1 MADGSITIDARLNKK
16 GAESDLKAL
25 QAKVKSTSKQIGD
38 LDKQLNSAQTK
49 RSALGDSLNQAR
61 QNADDTAVALEKVN
75 AQLENV
81 KKSHLADIK
90 SEYPGLS
97 DSKVQDVLKS
107 RMEGETSLLNQNQ
120 KLLDD
125 LEKQDAKVAEI
136 ESDYNA
142 QGDAISGLQKRHAA
156 LTAQLNQENDA
167 VNQQK
172 SLIQHLSG
180 EDDMQAYFN
189 KQADAIESSFA
200 KIENRQNKAYG
211 TVDES
216 ATQHAERI
224 VADTKK
230 AVNAQDKAA
239 QAAENRAARERAAA
253 KSPKGSSVPA
263 SSSSAGLLSGRIT
276 GLNKALSGT
285 LNNALRTVGGLGA
298 RVFDTLQRAVDGLR
312 AKLTQS
318 SKNLAKFRNRLMSIV
333 SGALVFNLI
342 SAGLRKT
349 TEWMGSAALSSATL
363 RAALGNLQGAASTAA
378 APLLQAILPALTAIA
393 NAAATAFY
401 YIAQLVSFLTGKSI
415 GASKSAA
422 KAMGKYAKAAKSA
435 GSAADGAL
443 AKFDE
448 LDVLDK
454 NSGGG
459 AGAITPNYD
468 FNTDNPFLDEI
479 LQAIKD
485 GDWYGVGQLIGEK
498 LRDSLNT
505 IPWPDI
511 QDKARA
517 WATNIANCINGFIE
531 VPGLWEA
538 IGHTVAQGLNTALI
552 FADTLMQ
559 GIHWDSLGAGIARGL
574 TTAVAELDWP
584 LLGRV
589 LTDGMRAAILT
600 LYGFVQTYTGWADL
614 GNSIAACI
622 NSAIAN
628 IPWMEAGL
636 GLSGFVIGL
645 LNTLIAAVQGT
656 DWTTLGQN
664 IVSMIGAIDW
674 VGLFSA
680 MGTLAIDVLQAIN
693 GIIDQVDWGAVGQ
706 KIMECIEAVD
716 WAGILSQ
723 LGEIIN
729 NLWPMLMT
737 IIGASLLPIIGG
749 FVIDSVLAELSK
761 QVGIMGVQL
770 LGKIAGWIV
779 GTMLPTIL
787 SGLTALITAIVS
799 AIGLWPA
806 TIIAV
811 LLILGA
817 AVFACLAAHWDEIK
831 QKLGETLDN
840 LQEKVHSAGEKIK
853 EIWDALWLVV
863 KLIGMQLW
871 EDITQGWNDF
881 WTNIG
886 TALDSAAADIQQGWN
901 DAWTAVSDFVSDI
914 WEGITDT
921 IETAINGIIGLV
933 NGMISAIVGGVN
945 GVISVLNGFG
955 FDVPEWAQDK
965 LGVERVGFNIDPIT
979 APQIPYLAQGA
990 VIPANHE
997 FLAVLGDQ
1005 TNGTNIEAPLAT
1017 IQQALA
1023 EVMEA
1028 YTGQQDITIKFA
1040 ASGGLEQLVRL
1051 LKPYID
1057 KEENRRGAKLVTG
1070 GVY

>member
-125 LEKQDAKVAEI
+125 LEKQDTKVAEI

-167 VNQQK
+167 VTQQK

-211 TVDES
+211 TIDES

-253 KSPKGSSVPA
+253 KSPKGSSVPG

-401 YIAQLVSFLTGKSI
+401 YIAQLVAFLTGKSI

-459 AGAITPNYD
+459 GAGAITPNYD

-498 LRDSLNT
+498 LRDSLNA

-531 VPGLWEA
+531 VPGLWEV

-600 LYGFVQTYTGWADL
+600 LYSFVQTYTGWADL

-628 IPWMEAGL
+628 IPWTEAGL
-636 GLSGFVIGL
+636 GLSGFVVGL
-645 LNTLIAAVQGT
+645 LHTLIATVQGT
-656 DWTTLGQN
+656 DWTALGQN
-664 IVSMIGAIDW
+664 IVSMVSAIDW

-693 GIIDQVDWGAVGQ
+693 GILDQVDWGAVGQ

-729 NLWPMLMT
+729 NNWPLLLA
-737 IIGASLLPIIGG
+737 ILGAALLPQIST
-749 FVIDSVLAELSK
+749 F
-761 QVGIMGVQL
+761 
-770 LGKIAGWIV
+770 
-779 GTMLPTIL
+779 IL
-787 SGLTALITAIVS
+787 STVLGAVLNALAVFIASVVAS
-799 AIGLWPA
+799 IGLWP
-806 TIIAV
+806 
-811 LLILGA
+811 LLLVA
-817 AVFACLAAHWDEIK
+817 AVSVILAAIIETLRKHGDDIRAGVDK
-831 QKLGETLDN
+831 FGETIADIIR
-840 LQEKVHSAGEKIK
+840 SAGEKVK
-853 EIWDALWLVV
+853 EIWNGLWLTV

-933 NGMISAIVGGVN
+933 NSMISAIVGGVN
-945 GVISVLNGFG
+945 GVIGVLNGFG

-1028 YTGQQDITIKFA
+1028 YTGQQDITIRFA
-1040 ASGGLEQLVRL
+1040 GDLAQLARV

>member
-120 KLLDD
+120 KLLND

-224 VADTKK
+224 VAETQK

-239 QAAENRAARERAAA
+239 QAAESRAAREHAIAA
-253 KSPKGSSVPA
+253 KSPKGSSVPG
-263 SSSSAGLLSGRIT
+263 SSGSAGLLSGRIT

-285 LNNALRTVGGLGA
+285 LNNALRTVGGIGT
-298 RVFDTLQRAVDGLR
+298 RVFGTLQQAVDGLR

-363 RAALGNLQGAASTAA
+363 RAALGSLQGAASTAA

-415 GASKSAA
+415 GASQSAA

-498 LRDSLNT
+498 LRDSLNA

-538 IGHTVAQGLNTALI
+538 IGHTIAQGLNTALI

-600 LYGFVQTYTGWADL
+600 LYSFVQTYTGWADL

-645 LNTLIAAVQGT
+645 LHTLIATVQGT
-656 DWTTLGQN
+656 DWTALGQN
-664 IVSMIGAIDW
+664 IVSMVSAIDW

-693 GIIDQVDWGAVGQ
+693 GILDQVDWGVVGQ

-729 NLWPMLMT
+729 NNWPLLLAVL
-737 IIGASLLPIIGG
+737 GAALLPQIST
-749 FVIDSVLAELSK
+749 F
-761 QVGIMGVQL
+761 
-770 LGKIAGWIV
+770 
-779 GTMLPTIL
+779 IL
-787 SGLTALITAIVS
+787 STVLGAVLKALAVFIASVVAS
-799 AIGLWPA
+799 IGLWPLLLVTA
-806 TIIAV
+806 VAVIMTAIIETLRKHGDDIRAGV
-811 LLILGA
+811 DK
-817 AVFACLAAHWDEIK
+817 F
-831 QKLGETLDN
+831 GETIADIIR
-840 LQEKVHSAGEKIK
+840 SAGEKIK

-914 WEGITDT
+914 WDGITDT
-921 IETAINGIIGLV
+921 IKTAINGIIGLV

-945 GVISVLNGFG
+945 GVIGVLNGFG

-1028 YTGQQDITIKFA
+1028 YTGQQDITIRFA
-1040 ASGGLEQLVRL
+1040 GDLAQLARV

>member
-125 LEKQDAKVAEI
+125 LEKQDTKVAEI

-211 TVDES
+211 TIDES

-253 KSPKGSSVPA
+253 KSPKGSSVPG

-401 YIAQLVSFLTGKSI
+401 YIAQLVAFLTGKSI

-459 AGAITPNYD
+459 GAGAITPNYD

-498 LRDSLNT
+498 LRDSLNA

-600 LYGFVQTYTGWADL
+600 LYSFVQTYTGWADL

-636 GLSGFVIGL
+636 GLSGFVVGL
-645 LNTLIAAVQGT
+645 LHTLIATVQGT
-656 DWTTLGQN
+656 DWTALGQN
-664 IVSMIGAIDW
+664 IVSMVSAIDW

-693 GIIDQVDWGAVGQ
+693 GILDQVDWGAVGQ

-729 NLWPMLMT
+729 NNWPLLLA
-737 IIGASLLPIIGG
+737 ILGAALLPQIST
-749 FVIDSVLAELSK
+749 F
-761 QVGIMGVQL
+761 
-770 LGKIAGWIV
+770 
-779 GTMLPTIL
+779 IL
-787 SGLTALITAIVS
+787 STVLGTVLNALTVFIASVVAS
-799 AIGLWPA
+799 IGLWP
-806 TIIAV
+806 
-811 LLILGA
+811 LLLVA
-817 AVFACLAAHWDEIK
+817 AVSVILAAIIETLRKHGDDIRAGVDK
-831 QKLGETLDN
+831 FGETIADIIR
-840 LQEKVHSAGEKIK
+840 SAGEKIK

-933 NGMISAIVGGVN
+933 NGMISAIVDGVN
-945 GVISVLNGFG
+945 GVIGVLNGFG

-1028 YTGQQDITIKFA
+1028 YTGQQDITIRFA
-1040 ASGGLEQLVRL
+1040 GDLAQLARV

>member
-120 KLLDD
+120 KFLND

-224 VADTKK
+224 VAETQK

-239 QAAENRAARERAAA
+239 QAAESRAAREHAIAA
-253 KSPKGSSVPA
+253 KSPKGSSVPG
-263 SSSSAGLLSGRIT
+263 SSGSAGLLSGRIT

-298 RVFDTLQRAVDGLR
+298 RVFGTLQRAVDGLR

-342 SAGLRKT
+342 SAGLRKI

-415 GASKSAA
+415 GASQSAA

-479 LQAIKD
+479 MQAIKD

-498 LRDSLNT
+498 LRDSLNA

-517 WATNIANCINGFIE
+517 WAANIANCINGFIE

-552 FADTLMQ
+552 FADTLVQ

-600 LYGFVQTYTGWADL
+600 LYSFVQTYTGWADL
-614 GNSIAACI
+614 GSSIAACI

-636 GLSGFVIGL
+636 GLSGFVVGL
-645 LNTLIAAVQGT
+645 LHTLIATVQGT
-656 DWTTLGQN
+656 DWTALGQN
-664 IVSMIGAIDW
+664 IVSMVSAIDW

-693 GIIDQVDWGAVGQ
+693 GILDQVDWGAVGQ

-729 NLWPMLMT
+729 NNWPLLLA
-737 IIGASLLPIIGG
+737 ILGAALLPQIST
-749 FVIDSVLAELSK
+749 F
-761 QVGIMGVQL
+761 
-770 LGKIAGWIV
+770 
-779 GTMLPTIL
+779 IL
-787 SGLTALITAIVS
+787 STVLGAVLNALAVFIASVVAS
-799 AIGLWPA
+799 IGLWP
-806 TIIAV
+806 
-811 LLILGA
+811 LLLVA
-817 AVFACLAAHWDEIK
+817 AVSVILAAIIETLRKHGDDIRAGVDK
-831 QKLGETLDN
+831 FGETIADIIR
-840 LQEKVHSAGEKIK
+840 SAGEKVK
-853 EIWDALWLVV
+853 EIWNGLWLTV

-886 TALDSAAADIQQGWN
+886 TALDNAAADIQQGWN

-945 GVISVLNGFG
+945 SVIGVLNGFG
-955 FDVPEWAQDK
+955 FDVPEWARDK

-1028 YTGQQDITIKFA
+1028 YTGQQDITIRFA
-1040 ASGGLEQLVRL
+1040 GDLAQLARV

>member
-1 MADGSITIDARLNKK
+1 
-16 GAESDLKAL
+16 
-25 QAKVKSTSKQIGD
+25 
-38 LDKQLNSAQTK
+38 
-49 RSALGDSLNQAR
+49 
-61 QNADDTAVALEKVN
+61 
-75 AQLENV
+75 
-81 KKSHLADIK
+81 
-90 SEYPGLS
+90 
-97 DSKVQDVLKS
+97 
-107 RMEGETSLLNQNQ
+107 
-120 KLLDD
+120 
-125 LEKQDAKVAEI
+125 
-136 ESDYNA
+136 
-142 QGDAISGLQKRHAA
+142 
-156 LTAQLNQENDA
+156 
-167 VNQQK
+167 
-172 SLIQHLSG
+172 
-180 EDDMQAYFN
+180 
-189 KQADAIESSFA
+189 
-200 KIENRQNKAYG
+200 
-211 TVDES
+211 
-216 ATQHAERI
+216 
-224 VADTKK
+224 
-230 AVNAQDKAA
+230 
-239 QAAENRAARERAAA
+239 
-253 KSPKGSSVPA
+253 
-263 SSSSAGLLSGRIT
+263 
-276 GLNKALSGT
+276 
-285 LNNALRTVGGLGA
+285 
-298 RVFDTLQRAVDGLR
+298 
-312 AKLTQS
+312 
-318 SKNLAKFRNRLMSIV
+318 
-333 SGALVFNLI
+333 
-342 SAGLRKT
+342 
-349 TEWMGSAALSSATL
+349 
-363 RAALGNLQGAASTAA
+363 
-378 APLLQAILPALTAIA
+378 
-393 NAAATAFY
+393 
-401 YIAQLVSFLTGKSI
+401 
-415 GASKSAA
+415 
-422 KAMGKYAKAAKSA
+422 MGKYAKAAKSA

-454 NSGGG
+454 NSGG

-498 LRDSLNT
+498 LRDSLNA

-559 GIHWDSLGAGIARGL
+559 GIHWDSLGAGIAAGL

-600 LYGFVQTYTGWADL
+600 LYSLVQTYEGWADL
-614 GNSIAACI
+614 GNSIAACL

-628 IPWMEAGL
+628 IPWTEAGL

-645 LNTLIAAVQGT
+645 LNTLIATVQGT
-656 DWTTLGQN
+656 DWTVLGQN
-664 IVSMIGAIDW
+664 IVSMISAIDW
-674 VGLFSA
+674 AGLFSTLS
-680 MGTLAIDVLQAIN
+680 TLALSILEAANNIL
-693 GIIDQVDWGAVGQ
+693 GQVDWDAVGE
-706 KIMECIEAVD
+706 KVKECLEAVD

-723 LGEIIN
+723 LGELIN
-729 NLWPMLMT
+729 SNWPLLLT
-737 IIGASLLPIIGG
+737 VLGAALLPQIGTFILTTVLG
-749 FVIDSVLAELSK
+749 TVLKYLAVFIASVVAS
-761 QVGIMGVQL
+761 
-770 LGKIAGWIV
+770 
-779 GTMLPTIL
+779 
-787 SGLTALITAIVS
+787 
-799 AIGLWPA
+799 IGLWPLLLVTAIAVILVAIIEILRKYGA
-806 TIIAV
+806 TIRAGIDK
-811 LLILGA
+811 
-817 AVFACLAAHWDEIK
+817 F
-831 QKLGETLDN
+831 GETIAGIIR
-840 LQEKVHSAGEKIK
+840 SAGEKIK

-863 KLIGMQLW
+863 KLVGMQLW

-881 WTNIG
+881 WTNLG

-914 WEGITDT
+914 WDGITNT
-921 IETAINGIIGLV
+921 IKTAINGIIGLV

-945 GVISVLNGFG
+945 GVIGVLNGFG
-955 FDVPEWAQDK
+955 FDVPGWAQDK

>member
-90 SEYPGLS
+90 SDYPGLS

-253 KSPKGSSVPA
+253 KSPKGSSVPG

-318 SKNLAKFRNRLMSIV
+318 SKNLASFRNRLMSIV

-378 APLLQAILPALTAIA
+378 APLLQALLPALTAIA

-448 LDVLDK
+448 LDVLDE

-498 LRDSLNT
+498 LRDSLNA

-559 GIHWDSLGAGIARGL
+559 GIHWDSLGAGLARGL

-600 LYGFVQTYTGWADL
+600 LYSFVQTYTGWADL

-636 GLSGFVIGL
+636 GLSGFVVGL
-645 LNTLIAAVQGT
+645 LHTLIATVQGT
-656 DWTTLGQN
+656 DWTALGQN
-664 IVSMIGAIDW
+664 IVSMVSAIDW

-693 GIIDQVDWGAVGQ
+693 GILDQVDWGAVGQ

-729 NLWPMLMT
+729 NNWPLLLA
-737 IIGASLLPIIGG
+737 ILGAALLPQIST
-749 FVIDSVLAELSK
+749 F
-761 QVGIMGVQL
+761 
-770 LGKIAGWIV
+770 
-779 GTMLPTIL
+779 IL
-787 SGLTALITAIVS
+787 STVLGTVLNALAVFIASVVAS
-799 AIGLWPA
+799 IGLWP
-806 TIIAV
+806 
-811 LLILGA
+811 LLLVA
-817 AVFACLAAHWDEIK
+817 AVSVILAAIIETLRKHGDDIRAGVDK
-831 QKLGETLDN
+831 FGETIADIIR
-840 LQEKVHSAGEKIK
+840 SAGEKVK
-853 EIWDALWLVV
+853 EIWNGLWLTV

-933 NGMISAIVGGVN
+933 NSMISAIVGGVN

-1028 YTGQQDITIKFA
+1028 YTGQQDITIRFA
-1040 ASGGLEQLVRL
+1040 GDLAQLARV

>member
-120 KLLDD
+120 KLLND

-224 VADTKK
+224 VAETQK

-239 QAAENRAARERAAA
+239 QAAESRAAREHAIAA
-253 KSPKGSSVPA
+253 KSPKGSSVPG
-263 SSSSAGLLSGRIT
+263 SSGSAGLLSGRIT

-298 RVFDTLQRAVDGLR
+298 RVFGTLQRAVDGLR

-342 SAGLRKT
+342 SAGLRKI

-415 GASKSAA
+415 GASQSAA

-479 LQAIKD
+479 MQAIKD

-498 LRDSLNT
+498 LRDSLNA

-559 GIHWDSLGAGIARGL
+559 GIHWDSLGAGLARGL

-600 LYGFVQTYTGWADL
+600 LYSFVQTYTGWADL

-636 GLSGFVIGL
+636 GLSGFVVGL
-645 LNTLIAAVQGT
+645 LHTLIATVQGT
-656 DWTTLGQN
+656 DWTALGQN
-664 IVSMIGAIDW
+664 IVSMVSAIDW

-693 GIIDQVDWGAVGQ
+693 GILDQVDWGAVGQ

-716 WAGILSQ
+716 WTGILSQ

-729 NLWPMLMT
+729 NNWPLLLA
-737 IIGASLLPIIGG
+737 ILGAALLPQIST
-749 FVIDSVLAELSK
+749 F
-761 QVGIMGVQL
+761 
-770 LGKIAGWIV
+770 
-779 GTMLPTIL
+779 IL
-787 SGLTALITAIVS
+787 STVLGTVLNALAVFIASVVAS
-799 AIGLWPA
+799 IGLWP
-806 TIIAV
+806 
-811 LLILGA
+811 LLLVA
-817 AVFACLAAHWDEIK
+817 AVSVILAAIIETLRKHGDDIRAGVDK
-831 QKLGETLDN
+831 FGETIADIIR
-840 LQEKVHSAGEKIK
+840 SAGEKIK
-853 EIWDALWLVV
+853 AIWDALWLVV

-871 EDITQGWNDF
+871 EDIQQGWNDF

-933 NGMISAIVGGVN
+933 NGMISAIVAGVN
-945 GVISVLNGFG
+945 GVIGVLNGFG

-1028 YTGQQDITIKFA
+1028 YTGQQDITIRFA
-1040 ASGGLEQLVRL
+1040 GDLAQLARV

>member
-156 LTAQLNQENDA
+156 LTAQLNQEKDA

-224 VADTKK
+224 VAETQK

-239 QAAENRAARERAAA
+239 QAAESRAAREHAIAA
-253 KSPKGSSVPA
+253 KSPKGSSVPG
-263 SSSSAGLLSGRIT
+263 SSGSAGLLSGRIT

-298 RVFDTLQRAVDGLR
+298 RVFGTLQRAVDGLR

-342 SAGLRKT
+342 SAGLRKI

-415 GASKSAA
+415 GASQSAA

-498 LRDSLNT
+498 LRDSLNA

-517 WATNIANCINGFIE
+517 WAANIANCINGFIE

-600 LYGFVQTYTGWADL
+600 LYSFVQTYTGWADL

-636 GLSGFVIGL
+636 GLSGFVVGL
-645 LNTLIAAVQGT
+645 LHTLIATVQGT
-656 DWTTLGQN
+656 DWTALGQN
-664 IVSMIGAIDW
+664 IVSMVSAIDW

-693 GIIDQVDWGAVGQ
+693 GILGQVDWGAVGQ

-716 WAGILSQ
+716 WAGVLSQ

-729 NLWPMLMT
+729 NNWPLLLA
-737 IIGASLLPIIGG
+737 ILGAALLPQIST
-749 FVIDSVLAELSK
+749 F
-761 QVGIMGVQL
+761 
-770 LGKIAGWIV
+770 
-779 GTMLPTIL
+779 IL
-787 SGLTALITAIVS
+787 STVLGAVLNALAVFIASVVAS
-799 AIGLWPA
+799 IGLWP
-806 TIIAV
+806 
-811 LLILGA
+811 LLLVA
-817 AVFACLAAHWDEIK
+817 AVSVILAAIIETLRKHGDDIRAGVDK
-831 QKLGETLDN
+831 FGETIADIIR
-840 LQEKVHSAGEKIK
+840 SAGEKVK
-853 EIWDALWLVV
+853 EIWNGLWLTV

-881 WTNIG
+881 WINIG
-886 TALDSAAADIQQGWN
+886 TALDSAVADIQQGWN

-945 GVISVLNGFG
+945 GVIGVLNGFG

-1028 YTGQQDITIKFA
+1028 YTGQQDITIRFA
-1040 ASGGLEQLVRL
+1040 GDLAQLARV

>member
-120 KLLDD
+120 KLLDN

-253 KSPKGSSVPA
+253 AGTSSPAKPTSGNPLRGA
-263 SSSSAGLLSGRIT
+263 SGRVGSLT
-276 GLNKALSGT
+276 RALSGA
-285 LNNALRTVGGLGA
+285 LSNALRTVGGLGV
-298 RVFDTLQRAVDGLR
+298 RVFGTLQRAVDGVR

-318 SKNLAKFRNRLMSIV
+318 SKNLASFRNRLMGIV

-342 SAGLRKT
+342 SAGLRKA

-378 APLLQAILPALTAIA
+378 APLLQALLPALTAIA

-401 YIAQLVSFLTGKSI
+401 YIAQLVAFLTGKSI

-459 AGAITPNYD
+459 GAGAITPNYD

-498 LRDSLNT
+498 LRDSLNA

-600 LYGFVQTYTGWADL
+600 LYSFVQTYEGWADL
-614 GNSIAACI
+614 GNSIAACL

-628 IPWMEAGL
+628 IPWTEAGL

-645 LNTLIAAVQGT
+645 LNTIIAAVQGT

-674 VGLFSA
+674 VGLFSTLS
-680 MGTLAIDVLQAIN
+680 TLALSILEAANNVLS
-693 GIIDQVDWGAVGQ
+693 QVDWNALGEKV
-706 KIMECIEAVD
+706 KECLEAVD
-716 WAGILSQ
+716 WVGILSQ
-723 LGEIIN
+723 LGELIN
-729 NLWPMLMT
+729 NNWPLLLAT
-737 IIGASLLPIIGG
+737 LGAALLPQISTFILSTVLG
-749 FVIDSVLAELSK
+749 SVLTSLA
-761 QVGIMGVQL
+761 GF
-770 LGKIAGWIV
+770 IASV
-779 GTMLPTIL
+779 V
-787 SGLTALITAIVS
+787 A
-799 AIGLWPA
+799 AIGLWP
-806 TIIAV
+806 
-811 LLILGA
+811 LLLVA
-817 AVFACLAAHWDEIK
+817 AVSVILIAIIETLRKHGDDIRAGVDKF
-831 QKLGETLDN
+831 GETIADIIR
-840 LQEKVHSAGEKIK
+840 SAGEKIK
-853 EIWDALWLVV
+853 AIWGALWLVV

-871 EDITQGWNDF
+871 EDIQQGWNDF

-933 NGMISAIVGGVN
+933 NGMISAIVAGVN
-945 GVISVLNGFG
+945 GVIGVLNGFG

-965 LGVERVGFNIDPIT
+965 LGVKRVGFNIDPIT

-1028 YTGQQDITIKFA
+1028 YTGQQDITIRFA
-1040 ASGGLEQLVRL
+1040 GDLAQLARV

>member
-1 MADGSITIDARLNKK
+1 MADGSIIIDARLNKK

-38 LDKQLNSAQTK
+38 LDKQINSAQTK

-75 AQLENV
+75 AQLESA

-125 LEKQDAKVAEI
+125 LEKQDTKVAEI

-156 LTAQLNQENDA
+156 LTSQLNQENDA
-167 VNQQK
+167 VNRQK

-224 VADTKK
+224 VAETRK
-230 AVNAQDKAA
+230 AVSAQDKAA
-239 QAAENRAARERAAA
+239 QAAESRATREHAAAA
-253 KSPKGSSVPA
+253 KSPKGSSVPD
-263 SSSSAGLLSGRIT
+263 SSSSARLLSGRIT

-298 RVFDTLQRAVDGLR
+298 RVFGTLQRAVDGVR
-312 AKLTQS
+312 ARLTQS
-318 SKNLAKFRNRLMSIV
+318 SKSIARFRNRLMSIV

-342 SAGLRKT
+342 SAGLRKA

-378 APLLQAILPALTAIA
+378 APLLQALIPALTAIA

-415 GASKSAA
+415 GASQSAA

-435 GSAADGAL
+435 GSAANGAL

-454 NSGGG
+454 NSGG
-459 AGAITPNYD
+459 AGTITPNYD
-468 FNTDNPFLDEI
+468 FNTENPFLDEI
-479 LQAIKD
+479 MQAIKD

-498 LRDSLNT
+498 LRDSLNA

-511 QDKARA
+511 QEKARA

-589 LTDGMRAAILT
+589 LTDGLRAAILT
-600 LYGFVQTYTGWADL
+600 LYSFVQTYEGWADL
-614 GNSIAACI
+614 GNSIAACL

-628 IPWMEAGL
+628 IPWTEAGL

-645 LNTLIAAVQGT
+645 LSTLIAAVQGT
-656 DWTTLGQN
+656 DWTALGQS
-664 IVSMIGAIDW
+664 IVSMISSIDW
-674 VGLFSA
+674 AGLFSTLS
-680 MGTLAIDVLQAIN
+680 TLAVSILEAANNIL
-693 GIIDQVDWGAVGQ
+693 GQVDWGAVGQ
-706 KIMECIEAVD
+706 KIMDCLEAVD

-737 IIGASLLPIIGG
+737 IIEASLLPIIGG
-749 FVIDSVLAELSK
+749 FVINSVLAELSK

-779 GTMLPTIL
+779 GTMIPTIL
-787 SGLTALITAIVS
+787 SGLMALITAIVS

-817 AVFACLAAHWDEIK
+817 AVIACLVAHWDE
-831 QKLGETLDN
+831 
-840 LQEKVHSAGEKIK
+840 
-853 EIWDALWLVV
+853 
-863 KLIGMQLW
+863 
-871 EDITQGWNDF
+871 ITQGWNDF
-881 WTNIG
+881 WTNLD

-914 WEGITDT
+914 WDGITNT
-921 IETAINGIIGLV
+921 IKTAINGIIGLV

-945 GVISVLNGFG
+945 GVIGVLNGFG
-955 FDVPEWAQDK
+955 FDVPGWAQDK

-1057 KEENRRGAKLVTG
+1057 KENNRAGAKLISG
-1070 GVY
+1070 GAY

>member
-90 SEYPGLS
+90 SDYPGLS

-211 TVDES
+211 TVDKS

-253 KSPKGSSVPA
+253 KSPKGSSVPG

-415 GASKSAA
+415 GASQGAA

-468 FNTDNPFLDEI
+468 FNTGNPFLDEI

-498 LRDSLNT
+498 LRDSLNA

-538 IGHTVAQGLNTALI
+538 VGHTVAQGLNTALI

-559 GIHWDSLGAGIARGL
+559 GIHWDSLGAGLARGI

-600 LYGFVQTYTGWADL
+600 LYSFVQTYTGWADL

-636 GLSGFVIGL
+636 GLSGFVVGL
-645 LNTLIAAVQGT
+645 LHTLIATVQGT
-656 DWTTLGQN
+656 DWTALGQN
-664 IVSMIGAIDW
+664 IVSMVSAIDW

-693 GIIDQVDWGAVGQ
+693 GILDQVDWGAVGQ

-729 NLWPMLMT
+729 NNWPLLLA
-737 IIGASLLPIIGG
+737 ILGAALLPQIST
-749 FVIDSVLAELSK
+749 F
-761 QVGIMGVQL
+761 
-770 LGKIAGWIV
+770 
-779 GTMLPTIL
+779 IL
-787 SGLTALITAIVS
+787 STVLGAVLNALAVFIASVVAS
-799 AIGLWPA
+799 IGLWP
-806 TIIAV
+806 
-811 LLILGA
+811 LLLVA
-817 AVFACLAAHWDEIK
+817 AVSVILVAIIETLRKHGDDIRAGVDKF
-831 QKLGETLDN
+831 GETIADIIR
-840 LQEKVHSAGEKIK
+840 SAGEKVK
-853 EIWDALWLVV
+853 EIWNGLWLTV

-933 NGMISAIVGGVN
+933 NSMISAIVGGVN

-1028 YTGQQDITIKFA
+1028 YTGQQDITIRFA
-1040 ASGGLEQLVRL
+1040 GDLAQLARV

>member
-156 LTAQLNQENDA
+156 LTAQLNQEKDA

-224 VADTKK
+224 VAETQK

-239 QAAENRAARERAAA
+239 QAAESRAAREHAIAA
-253 KSPKGSSVPA
+253 KSPKGSSVPG

-401 YIAQLVSFLTGKSI
+401 YIAQLVSFLAGKSI
-415 GASKSAA
+415 GASQGAA

-498 LRDSLNT
+498 LRDSLNA

-559 GIHWDSLGAGIARGL
+559 GIHWDSLGAGLARGI

-600 LYGFVQTYTGWADL
+600 LYSFVQTYTGWADL

-636 GLSGFVIGL
+636 GLSGFVVGL
-645 LNTLIAAVQGT
+645 LHTLIATVQGT
-656 DWTTLGQN
+656 DWTALGQN
-664 IVSMIGAIDW
+664 IVSMVSAIDW

-693 GIIDQVDWGAVGQ
+693 GILDQVDWGAVGQ

-729 NLWPMLMT
+729 NNWPLLLA
-737 IIGASLLPIIGG
+737 ILGAALLPQIST
-749 FVIDSVLAELSK
+749 F
-761 QVGIMGVQL
+761 
-770 LGKIAGWIV
+770 
-779 GTMLPTIL
+779 IL
-787 SGLTALITAIVS
+787 STVLGAVLNALAVFIASVVAS
-799 AIGLWPA
+799 IGLWP
-806 TIIAV
+806 
-811 LLILGA
+811 LLLVA
-817 AVFACLAAHWDEIK
+817 AVSVILAAIIETLRKHGDDIRAGVDK
-831 QKLGETLDN
+831 FGETIADIIR
-840 LQEKVHSAGEKIK
+840 SAGEKVK
-853 EIWDALWLVV
+853 EIWNGLWLTV

-945 GVISVLNGFG
+945 GVIGVLNGFG

-1028 YTGQQDITIKFA
+1028 YTGQQDITIRFA
-1040 ASGGLEQLVRL
+1040 GDLAQLARV

>member
-253 KSPKGSSVPA
+253 AGTSSPAKPTSGNPLRGA
-263 SSSSAGLLSGRIT
+263 SGRVGSLT
-276 GLNKALSGT
+276 RALSGA
-285 LNNALRTVGGLGA
+285 LSNALRTVGGLGV
-298 RVFDTLQRAVDGLR
+298 RVFGTLQRAVDGVR

-318 SKNLAKFRNRLMSIV
+318 SKNLASFRNRLMGIV

-342 SAGLRKT
+342 SAGLRKA

-378 APLLQAILPALTAIA
+378 APLLQALLPALTAIA

-401 YIAQLVSFLTGKSI
+401 YIAQLVAFLTGKSI

-459 AGAITPNYD
+459 GAGAITPNYD

-498 LRDSLNT
+498 LRDSLNA

-600 LYGFVQTYTGWADL
+600 LYSFVQTYEGWADL
-614 GNSIAACI
+614 GNSIAACL

-628 IPWMEAGL
+628 IPWTEAGL

-645 LNTLIAAVQGT
+645 LNTIIAAVQGT

-674 VGLFSA
+674 VGLFSTLS
-680 MGTLAIDVLQAIN
+680 TLALSILEAANNVLS
-693 GIIDQVDWGAVGQ
+693 QVDWNAVGE
-706 KIMECIEAVD
+706 KVKECLEAVD
-716 WAGILSQ
+716 WVGILSQ
-723 LGEIIN
+723 LGELIN
-729 NLWPMLMT
+729 NNWPLLLAT
-737 IIGASLLPIIGG
+737 LGAALLPQISTFILSTVLG
-749 FVIDSVLAELSK
+749 SVLTSLA
-761 QVGIMGVQL
+761 GF
-770 LGKIAGWIV
+770 IASV
-779 GTMLPTIL
+779 V
-787 SGLTALITAIVS
+787 A
-799 AIGLWPA
+799 AIGLWPLLLVA
-806 TIIAV
+806 AV
-811 LLILGA
+811 SLILIAIIETLRKHGDDIRA
-817 AVFACLAAHWDEIK
+817 GVDKF
-831 QKLGETLDN
+831 GETIADIIR
-840 LQEKVHSAGEKIK
+840 SAGEKIK
-853 EIWDALWLVV
+853 AIWGALWLVV

-871 EDITQGWNDF
+871 ENITQGWNDF

-886 TALDSAAADIQQGWN
+886 TALNSAAADIQQGWN

-933 NGMISAIVGGVN
+933 NGMISAIVAGVN
-945 GVISVLNGFG
+945 GVIGVLNGFG
-955 FDVPEWAQDK
+955 FDVPEWARDK

-1028 YTGQQDITIKFA
+1028 YTGQQDITIRFA
-1040 ASGGLEQLVRL
+1040 GDLAQLARV

>member
-97 DSKVQDVLKS
+97 DSKVQDILKS

-120 KLLDD
+120 KLLND

-224 VADTKK
+224 VAETQK

-239 QAAENRAARERAAA
+239 QAAESRAAREHAIAA
-253 KSPKGSSVPA
+253 KSPKGSSVPG
-263 SSSSAGLLSGRIT
+263 SSGSAGLLSGRIT

-285 LNNALRTVGGLGA
+285 LNNALRTVGGIGT
-298 RVFDTLQRAVDGLR
+298 RVFGTLQQAVDGLR

-363 RAALGNLQGAASTAA
+363 RAALGSLQGAASTAA

-498 LRDSLNT
+498 LRDSLNA

-538 IGHTVAQGLNTALI
+538 VGHTVAQGLNTALI

-559 GIHWDSLGAGIARGL
+559 GIHWDSLGAGLARGL

-600 LYGFVQTYTGWADL
+600 LYSFVQTYTGWADL

-636 GLSGFVIGL
+636 GLSGFVVGL
-645 LNTLIAAVQGT
+645 LHTLIATVQGT
-656 DWTTLGQN
+656 DWTALGQN
-664 IVSMIGAIDW
+664 IVSMVSAIDW

-693 GIIDQVDWGAVGQ
+693 GILDQVDWGAVGQ

-729 NLWPMLMT
+729 NNWPLLLA
-737 IIGASLLPIIGG
+737 ILGAALLPQIST
-749 FVIDSVLAELSK
+749 F
-761 QVGIMGVQL
+761 
-770 LGKIAGWIV
+770 
-779 GTMLPTIL
+779 IL
-787 SGLTALITAIVS
+787 STVLGAVLNALTVFITSVVAS
-799 AIGLWPA
+799 IGLWPLLLVA
-806 TIIAV
+806 AV
-811 LLILGA
+811 SLILVAIIETLRKHGDDIRA
-817 AVFACLAAHWDEIK
+817 GVDKF
-831 QKLGETLDN
+831 GETIADIIR
-840 LQEKVHSAGEKIK
+840 SAGEKVK
-853 EIWDALWLVV
+853 EIWNGLWLTV

-933 NGMISAIVGGVN
+933 NSMISAIVGGVN

-1028 YTGQQDITIKFA
+1028 YTGQQDITIRFA
-1040 ASGGLEQLVRL
+1040 GDLAQLARV

>member
-120 KLLDD
+120 KLLND

-172 SLIQHLSG
+172 NLIQHLSG

-224 VADTKK
+224 VAETQK
-230 AVNAQDKAA
+230 AVSAQDKAA
-239 QAAENRAARERAAA
+239 QAAESRAAREHAADA
-253 KSPKGSSVPA
+253 KSPKGSSVPGLF
-263 SSSSAGLLSGRIT
+263 SSAGLLSGRIT

-298 RVFDTLQRAVDGLR
+298 RVFGTLQRAVDGLR

-378 APLLQAILPALTAIA
+378 APLLQALIPALTAIA

-415 GASKSAA
+415 GASQSAA

-454 NSGGG
+454 NSGGGG

-498 LRDSLNT
+498 LRDSLNA

-552 FADTLMQ
+552 FADTLTQ

-589 LTDGMRAAILT
+589 LTDGMRAAIIT
-600 LYGFVQTYTGWADL
+600 LYSFVQTYTGWADL

-636 GLSGFVIGL
+636 GLSGFVVGL
-645 LNTLIAAVQGT
+645 LHTLIATVQGT
-656 DWTTLGQN
+656 DWTALGQN
-664 IVSMIGAIDW
+664 IVSMVSTIDW

-693 GIIDQVDWGAVGQ
+693 GILDQVDWGAVGQ
-706 KIMECIEAVD
+706 KIMDCIEAVD

-729 NLWPMLMT
+729 NNWPLLLA
-737 IIGASLLPIIGG
+737 ILGAALLPQISTFI
-749 FVIDSVLAELSK
+749 LST
-761 QVGIMGVQL
+761 L
-770 LGKIAGWIV
+770 LGAVLNALAVFIASV
-779 GTMLPTIL
+779 VA
-787 SGLTALITAIVS
+787 S
-799 AIGLWPA
+799 IGLWP
-806 TIIAV
+806 
-811 LLILGA
+811 LLLVA
-817 AVFACLAAHWDEIK
+817 AVSVILAAIIETLRKHGDDIRAGVDK
-831 QKLGETLDN
+831 FGETIADIIR
-840 LQEKVHSAGEKIK
+840 SAGEKVK
-853 EIWDALWLVV
+853 EIWNGLWLTV

-886 TALDSAAADIQQGWN
+886 TALDSAVADIQQGWN

-933 NGMISAIVGGVN
+933 NGMISAIVDGVN
-945 GVISVLNGFG
+945 GVIGVLNGFG

-1028 YTGQQDITIKFA
+1028 YTGQQDITIRFA
-1040 ASGGLEQLVRL
+1040 GDLAQLARV

>member
-253 KSPKGSSVPA
+253 AGTSSPAKPTSGNPLRGA
-263 SSSSAGLLSGRIT
+263 SGRVGSLT
-276 GLNKALSGT
+276 RALSGA
-285 LNNALRTVGGLGA
+285 LSNALRTVGGLGV
-298 RVFDTLQRAVDGLR
+298 RVFGTLQRAVDGVR

-318 SKNLAKFRNRLMSIV
+318 SKNLASFRNRLMGIV

-342 SAGLRKT
+342 SAGLRKA

-363 RAALGNLQGAASTAA
+363 RAALGNLQGAASTAV
-378 APLLQAILPALTAIA
+378 APLLQALLPALTAIA

-401 YIAQLVSFLTGKSI
+401 YIAQLVAFLTGKSI

-459 AGAITPNYD
+459 GAGAITPNYD

-498 LRDSLNT
+498 LRDSLNA

-600 LYGFVQTYTGWADL
+600 LYSFVQTYEGWADL
-614 GNSIAACI
+614 GNSIAACL

-628 IPWMEAGL
+628 IPWTEAGL

-645 LNTLIAAVQGT
+645 LNTIIAAVQGT

-674 VGLFSA
+674 VGLFSTLS
-680 MGTLAIDVLQAIN
+680 TLALSILEAANNVLS
-693 GIIDQVDWGAVGQ
+693 QVDWNAVGE
-706 KIMECIEAVD
+706 KVKECLEAVD
-716 WAGILSQ
+716 WVGILSQ
-723 LGEIIN
+723 LGELIN
-729 NLWPMLMT
+729 NNWPLLLAT
-737 IIGASLLPIIGG
+737 LGAALLPQISTFILSTVLG
-749 FVIDSVLAELSK
+749 SVLTSLA
-761 QVGIMGVQL
+761 GF
-770 LGKIAGWIV
+770 IASV
-779 GTMLPTIL
+779 V
-787 SGLTALITAIVS
+787 A
-799 AIGLWPA
+799 AIGLWP
-806 TIIAV
+806 
-811 LLILGA
+811 LLLVA
-817 AVFACLAAHWDEIK
+817 AVSVILIAIIETLRKHGDDIRAGVDKF
-831 QKLGETLDN
+831 GETIADIIR
-840 LQEKVHSAGEKIK
+840 SAGEKIK
-853 EIWDALWLVV
+853 AIWGALWLVV

-871 EDITQGWNDF
+871 ENITQGWNDF

-886 TALDSAAADIQQGWN
+886 TALNSAAADIQQGWN

-921 IETAINGIIGLV
+921 IEKAINGIIGLV
-933 NGMISAIVGGVN
+933 NGMISAIVAGVN
-945 GVISVLNGFG
+945 GVIGVLNGFG

-1028 YTGQQDITIKFA
+1028 YTGQQDITIRFA
-1040 ASGGLEQLVRL
+1040 GDLAQLARV

>member
-125 LEKQDAKVAEI
+125 LEKQDTKVAEI

-211 TVDES
+211 TIDES

-253 KSPKGSSVPA
+253 KSPKGSSVPG

-401 YIAQLVSFLTGKSI
+401 YIAQLVAFLTGKSI

-459 AGAITPNYD
+459 GAGAITPNYD

-498 LRDSLNT
+498 LRDSLNA

-600 LYGFVQTYTGWADL
+600 LYSFVQTYTGWADL

-628 IPWMEAGL
+628 IPWTEAGL
-636 GLSGFVIGL
+636 GLSGFVVGL
-645 LNTLIAAVQGT
+645 LHTLIATVQGT
-656 DWTTLGQN
+656 DWTALGQN
-664 IVSMIGAIDW
+664 IVSMVSAIDW

-693 GIIDQVDWGAVGQ
+693 GILDQVDWGAVGQ

-729 NLWPMLMT
+729 NNWPLLLA
-737 IIGASLLPIIGG
+737 ILGAALLPQIST
-749 FVIDSVLAELSK
+749 F
-761 QVGIMGVQL
+761 
-770 LGKIAGWIV
+770 
-779 GTMLPTIL
+779 IL
-787 SGLTALITAIVS
+787 STVLGAVLNALAVFIASVVAS
-799 AIGLWPA
+799 IGLWP
-806 TIIAV
+806 
-811 LLILGA
+811 LLLVA
-817 AVFACLAAHWDEIK
+817 AVSVILAAIIETLRKHGDDIRAGVDK
-831 QKLGETLDN
+831 FGETIADIIR
-840 LQEKVHSAGEKIK
+840 SAGEKVK
-853 EIWDALWLVV
+853 EIWNGLWLTV

-933 NGMISAIVGGVN
+933 NGMISAIVAGVN
-945 GVISVLNGFG
+945 GVIGVLNGFG

-1028 YTGQQDITIKFA
+1028 YTGQQDITIRFA
-1040 ASGGLEQLVRL
+1040 GDLAQLARV

>member
-75 AQLENV
+75 AQLENA

-120 KLLDD
+120 KLLND

-224 VADTKK
+224 VAETQK

-239 QAAENRAARERAAA
+239 QAAESRAAREHAIAA
-253 KSPKGSSVPA
+253 KSPKGSSVPG

-276 GLNKALSGT
+276 GLNKALSCT
-285 LNNALRTVGGLGA
+285 LNNALRTVGGLGD
-298 RVFDTLQRAVDGLR
+298 RVFGTLQRAVDGVR

-318 SKNLAKFRNRLMSIV
+318 SKNLARFRNRLMSIV

-363 RAALGNLQGAASTAA
+363 RAALGSLQGAASTAA

-415 GASKSAA
+415 GASQSAA

-479 LQAIKD
+479 MQAIKD

-498 LRDSLNT
+498 LRDSLNA

-600 LYGFVQTYTGWADL
+600 LYSFVQTYTGWADL

-645 LNTLIAAVQGT
+645 LHTLIATVQGT
-656 DWTTLGQN
+656 DWTALGQN
-664 IVSMIGAIDW
+664 IVSMVSAIDW

-680 MGTLAIDVLQAIN
+680 MSTLAIDVLQAIN
-693 GIIDQVDWGAVGQ
+693 GILNQVDWDAVGQ
-706 KIMECIEAVD
+706 KIMECLEAVD

-729 NLWPMLMT
+729 NNWPLLLAVL
-737 IIGASLLPIIGG
+737 GAALLPQIST
-749 FVIDSVLAELSK
+749 F
-761 QVGIMGVQL
+761 
-770 LGKIAGWIV
+770 
-779 GTMLPTIL
+779 IL
-787 SGLTALITAIVS
+787 STVLGAVLKALAVFIASVVAS
-799 AIGLWPA
+799 IGLWPLLLVTA
-806 TIIAV
+806 VAVIMTAIIETLRKHGDDIRAGV
-811 LLILGA
+811 DK
-817 AVFACLAAHWDEIK
+817 F
-831 QKLGETLDN
+831 GETIADIIR
-840 LQEKVHSAGEKIK
+840 SAGEKVK
-853 EIWDALWLVV
+853 EIWNGLWLTV

-886 TALDSAAADIQQGWN
+886 AALDSAVADIQRGWN

-945 GVISVLNGFG
+945 GVIGVLNGFG

-1028 YTGQQDITIKFA
+1028 YTGQQDITIRFA
-1040 ASGGLEQLVRL
+1040 GDLAQLARV

>member
-156 LTAQLNQENDA
+156 LTAQLNQEKDA

-224 VADTKK
+224 VAETQK

-239 QAAENRAARERAAA
+239 QAAESRAAREHAIAA
-253 KSPKGSSVPA
+253 KSPKGSSVPG
-263 SSSSAGLLSGRIT
+263 SSGSAGLLSGRIT

-298 RVFDTLQRAVDGLR
+298 RVFGTLQRAVDGLR

-342 SAGLRKT
+342 SAGLRKI

-415 GASKSAA
+415 GASQSAA

-498 LRDSLNT
+498 LRDSLNA

-600 LYGFVQTYTGWADL
+600 LYSFVQTYTGWADL

-636 GLSGFVIGL
+636 GLSGFVVGL
-645 LNTLIAAVQGT
+645 LHTLIATVQGT
-656 DWTTLGQN
+656 DWTALGQN
-664 IVSMIGAIDW
+664 IVSMVSAIDW

-693 GIIDQVDWGAVGQ
+693 GILNQVDWGAVGQ

-716 WAGILSQ
+716 WAGVLSQ

-729 NLWPMLMT
+729 NNWPLLLA
-737 IIGASLLPIIGG
+737 ILGAALLPQIST
-749 FVIDSVLAELSK
+749 F
-761 QVGIMGVQL
+761 
-770 LGKIAGWIV
+770 
-779 GTMLPTIL
+779 IL
-787 SGLTALITAIVS
+787 STVLGAVLNALAVFIASVVAS
-799 AIGLWPA
+799 IGLWP
-806 TIIAV
+806 
-811 LLILGA
+811 LLLVA
-817 AVFACLAAHWDEIK
+817 AVSVILAAIIETLRKHGDDIRAGVDK
-831 QKLGETLDN
+831 FGETIADIIR
-840 LQEKVHSAGEKIK
+840 SAGEKVK
-853 EIWDALWLVV
+853 EIWNGLWLTV

-886 TALDSAAADIQQGWN
+886 TALDSAVADIQQGWN

-914 WEGITDT
+914 WDGITDT

-945 GVISVLNGFG
+945 GVIGVLNGFG

-1028 YTGQQDITIKFA
+1028 YTGQQDITIRFA
-1040 ASGGLEQLVRL
+1040 GDLAQLARV

>member
-38 LDKQLNSAQTK
+38 LDRQLNSAQTK

-120 KLLDD
+120 KLLND

-142 QGDAISGLQKRHAA
+142 QGDAISGLQKRHVA

-224 VADTKK
+224 VAETQK
-230 AVNAQDKAA
+230 AVSAQDKAA
-239 QAAENRAARERAAA
+239 QAAESRAAREHAIAA
-253 KSPKGSSVPA
+253 KSPKGSSVPGL
-263 SSSSAGLLSGRIT
+263 SGSAGLLSGRIT

-298 RVFDTLQRAVDGLR
+298 RVFGTLQRAVDGLR

-342 SAGLRKT
+342 SAGLRKI

-378 APLLQAILPALTAIA
+378 APLLQALIPALTAIA

-415 GASKSAA
+415 GASQSAA

-479 LQAIKD
+479 MQAIKD

-498 LRDSLNT
+498 LRDSLNA

-531 VPGLWEA
+531 VPGLWES

-600 LYGFVQTYTGWADL
+600 LYSFVQTYTGWADL

-636 GLSGFVIGL
+636 GLSGFVVGL
-645 LNTLIAAVQGT
+645 LHTLIATVQGT
-656 DWTTLGQN
+656 DWTALGQN
-664 IVSMIGAIDW
+664 IVSMVSAIDW

-693 GIIDQVDWGAVGQ
+693 GILDQVDWGAVGQ

-716 WAGILSQ
+716 WAGVLSQ

-729 NLWPMLMT
+729 NNW
-737 IIGASLLPIIGG
+737 SLL
-749 FVIDSVLAELSK
+749 LAIL
-761 QVGIMGVQL
+761 GAAL
-770 LGKIAGWIV
+770 LPQIS
-779 GTMLPTIL
+779 TFIL
-787 SGLTALITAIVS
+787 STVLGAVLNALAVFIASVVAS
-799 AIGLWPA
+799 IGLWP
-806 TIIAV
+806 
-811 LLILGA
+811 LLLVA
-817 AVFACLAAHWDEIK
+817 AVSVILAAIIETLRKHGDDIRAGVDK
-831 QKLGETLDN
+831 FGETIADIIR
-840 LQEKVHSAGEKIK
+840 SAGEKVK
-853 EIWDALWLVV
+853 EIWNGLWLTV

-886 TALDSAAADIQQGWN
+886 TALDNAAADIQQGWN

-945 GVISVLNGFG
+945 SVIGVLNGFG

-1028 YTGQQDITIKFA
+1028 YTGQQDITIRFA
-1040 ASGGLEQLVRL
+1040 GDLAQLARV

>member
-120 KLLDD
+120 KLLND

-224 VADTKK
+224 VAETQK

-239 QAAENRAARERAAA
+239 QAAESRAAREHAIAA
-253 KSPKGSSVPA
+253 KSPKGSSVPG
-263 SSSSAGLLSGRIT
+263 SSGSAGLLSGRIT

-285 LNNALRTVGGLGA
+285 LNNALRTVGGIGT
-298 RVFDTLQRAVDGLR
+298 RVFGTLQQAVDGLR

-363 RAALGNLQGAASTAA
+363 RAALGSLQGAASTAA

-415 GASKSAA
+415 GASQSAA

-498 LRDSLNT
+498 LRDSLNA

-600 LYGFVQTYTGWADL
+600 LYSFVQTYTGWADL

-636 GLSGFVIGL
+636 GLSGFVVGL
-645 LNTLIAAVQGT
+645 LHTLIATVQGT
-656 DWTTLGQN
+656 DWTALGQN
-664 IVSMIGAIDW
+664 IVSMVSSIDW

-680 MGTLAIDVLQAIN
+680 MGTLAIDMLQAIN
-693 GIIDQVDWGAVGQ
+693 GILDQVDWGAVGQ

-729 NLWPMLMT
+729 NNWPLLLA
-737 IIGASLLPIIGG
+737 ILGAALLPQIST
-749 FVIDSVLAELSK
+749 F
-761 QVGIMGVQL
+761 
-770 LGKIAGWIV
+770 
-779 GTMLPTIL
+779 IL
-787 SGLTALITAIVS
+787 STVLGAVLNALAVFIASVVAS
-799 AIGLWPA
+799 IGLWP
-806 TIIAV
+806 
-811 LLILGA
+811 LLLVA
-817 AVFACLAAHWDEIK
+817 AVSVILAAIIETLRKHGDDIRAGVDK
-831 QKLGETLDN
+831 FGETIADIIR
-840 LQEKVHSAGEKIK
+840 SAGEKVK
-853 EIWDALWLVV
+853 EIWNGLWLTV

-881 WTNIG
+881 WINIG

-945 GVISVLNGFG
+945 GVIGVLNGFG

-1028 YTGQQDITIKFA
+1028 YTGQQDITIRFA
-1040 ASGGLEQLVRL
+1040 GDLAQLARV

>member
-125 LEKQDAKVAEI
+125 LEKQDTKVAEI

-211 TVDES
+211 TIDES

-253 KSPKGSSVPA
+253 KSPKGSSVPG
-263 SSSSAGLLSGRIT
+263 SSSAAGLLSGRIT

-318 SKNLAKFRNRLMSIV
+318 SKNLASFRNRLMSIV

-378 APLLQAILPALTAIA
+378 APLLQALLPALTAIA

-401 YIAQLVSFLTGKSI
+401 YIAQLVAFLTGKSI

-459 AGAITPNYD
+459 GAGAVTPNYD

-498 LRDSLNT
+498 LRDSLNA

-559 GIHWDSLGAGIARGL
+559 GIHWDSLGAGLARGL

-600 LYGFVQTYTGWADL
+600 LYSFVQTYTGWADL

-636 GLSGFVIGL
+636 GLSGFVVGL
-645 LNTLIAAVQGT
+645 LHTLIATVQGT
-656 DWTTLGQN
+656 DWTALGQN
-664 IVSMIGAIDW
+664 IVSMVSAIDW

-693 GIIDQVDWGAVGQ
+693 GILDQVDWDAVGQ

-729 NLWPMLMT
+729 NNWPLLLA
-737 IIGASLLPIIGG
+737 ILGAALLPQIST
-749 FVIDSVLAELSK
+749 F
-761 QVGIMGVQL
+761 
-770 LGKIAGWIV
+770 
-779 GTMLPTIL
+779 IL
-787 SGLTALITAIVS
+787 STVLGTVLNALAVFIASVVAS
-799 AIGLWPA
+799 IGLWP
-806 TIIAV
+806 
-811 LLILGA
+811 LLLVA
-817 AVFACLAAHWDEIK
+817 AVSVILAAIIETLRKHGDDIRAGVDK
-831 QKLGETLDN
+831 FGETIADIIR
-840 LQEKVHSAGEKIK
+840 SAGEKIK

-933 NGMISAIVGGVN
+933 NGMISAIVDGVN
-945 GVISVLNGFG
+945 GVIGVLNGFG

-1028 YTGQQDITIKFA
+1028 YTGQQDITIRFA
-1040 ASGGLEQLVRL
+1040 GDLAQLARV

>member
-224 VADTKK
+224 VAETQK

-239 QAAENRAARERAAA
+239 QAAESRAAREHAIAA
-253 KSPKGSSVPA
+253 KSPKGSSVPG

-285 LNNALRTVGGLGA
+285 LNNALRTVGGLGD
-298 RVFDTLQRAVDGLR
+298 RVFGTLQRAVDGVR

-318 SKNLAKFRNRLMSIV
+318 SKNLARFRNRLMSIV

-378 APLLQAILPALTAIA
+378 APLLQALLPALTAIA

-498 LRDSLNT
+498 LRDSLNA

-559 GIHWDSLGAGIARGL
+559 GIHWDSLGAGLARGL

-600 LYGFVQTYTGWADL
+600 LYSFVQTYTGWADL

-636 GLSGFVIGL
+636 GLSGFVVGL
-645 LNTLIAAVQGT
+645 LHTLIATVQGT
-656 DWTTLGQN
+656 DWTALGQN
-664 IVSMIGAIDW
+664 IVSMVSAIDW

-693 GIIDQVDWGAVGQ
+693 GILDQVDWGAVGQ
-706 KIMECIEAVD
+706 KIMECIDAVD

-729 NLWPMLMT
+729 NNWPLLLA
-737 IIGASLLPIIGG
+737 ILGAALLPQIST
-749 FVIDSVLAELSK
+749 F
-761 QVGIMGVQL
+761 
-770 LGKIAGWIV
+770 
-779 GTMLPTIL
+779 IL
-787 SGLTALITAIVS
+787 STVLGTVLNALAVFIASVVAS
-799 AIGLWPA
+799 IGLWP
-806 TIIAV
+806 
-811 LLILGA
+811 LLLVA
-817 AVFACLAAHWDEIK
+817 AVSVILAAIIETLRKHGDDIRAGVDK
-831 QKLGETLDN
+831 FGETIADIIR
-840 LQEKVHSAGEKIK
+840 SAGEKIK

-945 GVISVLNGFG
+945 GVIGVLNGFG

-1028 YTGQQDITIKFA
+1028 YTGQQDITIRFA
-1040 ASGGLEQLVRL
+1040 GDLAQLARV

>member
-120 KLLDD
+120 KLLND

-224 VADTKK
+224 VAETQK

-239 QAAENRAARERAAA
+239 QAAESRAAREHAIAA
-253 KSPKGSSVPA
+253 KSPKGSSVPG
-263 SSSSAGLLSGRIT
+263 SSGSAGLLSGRIT

-285 LNNALRTVGGLGA
+285 LNNALRTVGGIGT
-298 RVFDTLQRAVDGLR
+298 RVFGTLQQAVDGLR

-363 RAALGNLQGAASTAA
+363 RAALGSLQGAASTAA

-415 GASKSAA
+415 GASQSAA

-498 LRDSLNT
+498 LRDSLNA

-600 LYGFVQTYTGWADL
+600 LYSFVQTYTGWADL

-636 GLSGFVIGL
+636 GLSGFVVGL
-645 LNTLIAAVQGT
+645 LHTLIATVQGT
-656 DWTTLGQN
+656 DWTALGQN
-664 IVSMIGAIDW
+664 IVSMVSSIDW

-680 MGTLAIDVLQAIN
+680 MGTLAIDVMQAIN
-693 GIIDQVDWGAVGQ
+693 GILDQVDWGAVGQ

-729 NLWPMLMT
+729 NNWPLLLA
-737 IIGASLLPIIGG
+737 ILGAALLPQIST
-749 FVIDSVLAELSK
+749 F
-761 QVGIMGVQL
+761 
-770 LGKIAGWIV
+770 
-779 GTMLPTIL
+779 IL
-787 SGLTALITAIVS
+787 STVLGAVLNALAVFIASVVAS
-799 AIGLWPA
+799 IGLWP
-806 TIIAV
+806 
-811 LLILGA
+811 LLLVA
-817 AVFACLAAHWDEIK
+817 AVSVILAAIIETLRKHGDDIRAGVDK
-831 QKLGETLDN
+831 FGETIADIIR
-840 LQEKVHSAGEKIK
+840 SAGEKVK
-853 EIWDALWLVV
+853 EIWNGLWLTV

-881 WTNIG
+881 WINIG

-945 GVISVLNGFG
+945 GVIGVLNGFG

-1028 YTGQQDITIKFA
+1028 YTGQQDITIRFA
-1040 ASGGLEQLVRL
+1040 GDLAQLARV

>member
-156 LTAQLNQENDA
+156 LTAQLNQEKDA

-189 KQADAIESSFA
+189 RQADAIESSFA

-224 VADTKK
+224 VAETQK

-239 QAAENRAARERAAA
+239 QAAESRAAREHAIAA
-253 KSPKGSSVPA
+253 KSPKGSSVPG
-263 SSSSAGLLSGRIT
+263 SSGSAGLLSGRIT

-298 RVFDTLQRAVDGLR
+298 RVFGTLQRAVDGLR

-342 SAGLRKT
+342 SAGLGKI

-415 GASKSAA
+415 GASQSAA

-498 LRDSLNT
+498 LRDSLNA

-559 GIHWDSLGAGIARGL
+559 GIHWDSLGAGLARGI

-600 LYGFVQTYTGWADL
+600 LYSFVQTYTGWADL

-636 GLSGFVIGL
+636 GLSGFVVGL
-645 LNTLIAAVQGT
+645 LHTLIATVQGT
-656 DWTTLGQN
+656 DWTALGQN
-664 IVSMIGAIDW
+664 IVSMVSAIDW

-693 GIIDQVDWGAVGQ
+693 GILDQVDWGAVGQ

-716 WAGILSQ
+716 WVGILSQ

-749 FVIDSVLAELSK
+749 FVINSVLPKLLK
-761 QVGIMGVQL
+761 LVGIMGVQL

-787 SGLTALITAIVS
+787 SGLTALITATVS

-811 LLILGA
+811 LFILGA
-817 AVFACLAAHWDEIK
+817 AVIACLVAHWDEIK

-840 LQEKVHSAGEKIK
+840 LQEKVHSAGEKVK
-853 EIWDALWLVV
+853 EIWNGLWLTV

-881 WTNIG
+881 WINIG
-886 TALDSAAADIQQGWN
+886 TALDSAVADIQQGWN

-945 GVISVLNGFG
+945 GVIGVLNGFG

-1028 YTGQQDITIKFA
+1028 YTGQQDITIRFA
-1040 ASGGLEQLVRL
+1040 GDLAQLARV

>member
-156 LTAQLNQENDA
+156 LTAQLNQEKDA

-224 VADTKK
+224 VAETRK

-239 QAAENRAARERAAA
+239 QAAESRAAREHAIAA
-253 KSPKGSSVPA
+253 KSPKGSSVPG
-263 SSSSAGLLSGRIT
+263 SSGSAGLLSGRIT

-298 RVFDTLQRAVDGLR
+298 RVFGTLQRAVDGLR

-342 SAGLRKT
+342 SAGLRKI

-415 GASKSAA
+415 GASQSAA

-479 LQAIKD
+479 MQAIKD

-498 LRDSLNT
+498 LRDSLNA

-600 LYGFVQTYTGWADL
+600 LYSFVQTYTGWADL

-628 IPWMEAGL
+628 IPWTEAGL
-636 GLSGFVIGL
+636 GLSGFVVGL
-645 LNTLIAAVQGT
+645 LHTLIATVQGT
-656 DWTTLGQN
+656 DWTALGQN
-664 IVSMIGAIDW
+664 IVSMVSTIDW

-693 GIIDQVDWGAVGQ
+693 GILDQVDWGAVGQ

-729 NLWPMLMT
+729 NNWPLLLA
-737 IIGASLLPIIGG
+737 ILGAALLPQIST
-749 FVIDSVLAELSK
+749 F
-761 QVGIMGVQL
+761 
-770 LGKIAGWIV
+770 
-779 GTMLPTIL
+779 IL
-787 SGLTALITAIVS
+787 STVLGAVLNALAVFIASVVAS
-799 AIGLWPA
+799 IGLWP
-806 TIIAV
+806 
-811 LLILGA
+811 LLLVA
-817 AVFACLAAHWDEIK
+817 AVSVILAAIIETLRKHGDDIRAGVDK
-831 QKLGETLDN
+831 FGETIADIIR
-840 LQEKVHSAGEKIK
+840 SAGEKVK
-853 EIWDALWLVV
+853 EIWNGLWLTV

-881 WTNIG
+881 WINIG

-945 GVISVLNGFG
+945 GVIGVLNGFG

-1028 YTGQQDITIKFA
+1028 YTGQQDITIRFA
-1040 ASGGLEQLVRL
+1040 GDLAQLARV

>member
-38 LDKQLNSAQTK
+38 LDRQLNSAQTK

-120 KLLDD
+120 KLLND

-224 VADTKK
+224 VAETQK
-230 AVNAQDKAA
+230 AVSAQDKAA
-239 QAAENRAARERAAA
+239 QAAESRAAREHAIAA
-253 KSPKGSSVPA
+253 KSPKGSSVPG
-263 SSSSAGLLSGRIT
+263 SSGSAGLLSGRIT

-285 LNNALRTVGGLGA
+285 INNALRTVGGLGA
-298 RVFDTLQRAVDGLR
+298 RVFGTLQRAVDGLR

-342 SAGLRKT
+342 SAGLRKI

-378 APLLQAILPALTAIA
+378 APLLQALIPALTAIA

-415 GASKSAA
+415 GASQSAA
-422 KAMGKYAKAAKSA
+422 KAMSKYAKAAKSA

-479 LQAIKD
+479 MQAVKD

-498 LRDSLNT
+498 LRDSLNA

-600 LYGFVQTYTGWADL
+600 LYSFVQTYTGWADL

-628 IPWMEAGL
+628 IPWTEAGL
-636 GLSGFVIGL
+636 GLSGFVVGL
-645 LNTLIAAVQGT
+645 LHTLIATVQGT
-656 DWTTLGQN
+656 DWTALGQN
-664 IVSMIGAIDW
+664 IVSMVSTIDW

-693 GIIDQVDWGAVGQ
+693 GILDQVDWGAVGQ

-729 NLWPMLMT
+729 NNWPLLLA
-737 IIGASLLPIIGG
+737 ILGAALLPQIST
-749 FVIDSVLAELSK
+749 F
-761 QVGIMGVQL
+761 
-770 LGKIAGWIV
+770 
-779 GTMLPTIL
+779 IL
-787 SGLTALITAIVS
+787 STVLGAVLNALAVFIASVVAS
-799 AIGLWPA
+799 IGLWP
-806 TIIAV
+806 
-811 LLILGA
+811 LLLVA
-817 AVFACLAAHWDEIK
+817 AVSVILVAIIETLHKHGDDIRAGVDKF
-831 QKLGETLDN
+831 GETIADIIR
-840 LQEKVHSAGEKIK
+840 SAGEKVK
-853 EIWDALWLVV
+853 EIWNGLWLTV

-881 WTNIG
+881 WINIG

-945 GVISVLNGFG
+945 GVIGVLNGFG
-955 FDVPEWAQDK
+955 FDVPEWAQDN

-1028 YTGQQDITIKFA
+1028 YTGQQDITIRFA
-1040 ASGGLEQLVRL
+1040 GDLAQLARV

>member
-1 MADGSITIDARLNKK
+1 MAENTIVIDARINKK
-16 GAESDLKAL
+16 GAEADLKSL
-25 QAKVKSTSKQIGD
+25 QASAKNTAARIKDLGKQINTAQTTRNKLKD
-38 LDKQLNSAQTK
+38 QLDAATKTADETAAALDKINARLDAAQHSKFGITSAEDVQLS
-49 RSALGDSLNQAR
+49 NQLAAKL
-61 QNADDTAVALEKVN
+61 QQQDDKAGSIRANYE
-75 AQLENV
+75 A
-81 KKSHLADIK
+81 
-90 SEYPGLS
+90 
-97 DSKVQDVLKS
+97 
-107 RMEGETSLLNQNQ
+107 
-120 KLLDD
+120 
-125 LEKQDAKVAEI
+125 QDAALR
-136 ESDYNA
+136 NLQA
-142 QGDAISGLQKRHAA
+142 QHTA
-156 LTAQLNQENDA
+156 LTAQLDQENTA
-167 VNQQK
+167 VERQK
-172 SLIQHLSG
+172 DLIQHITG
-180 EDDMQAYFN
+180 DDEMQNYFN
-189 KQADAIESSFA
+189 KQAAAIEESFS
-200 KIENRQNKAYG
+200 KIEERQSKVYG
-211 TVDES
+211 TADET

-253 KSPKGSSVPA
+253 AGTSSPAKPTSGSPLR
-263 SSSSAGLLSGRIT
+263 GTSGRVG
-276 GLNKALSGT
+276 GLTRALSGA
-285 LNNALRTVGGLGA
+285 LSNALRTVGGLGA
-298 RVFDTLQRAVDGLR
+298 RVFGTLQRAVDGVR

-318 SKNLAKFRNRLMSIV
+318 SKNLASFRNRLMGIV

-342 SAGLRKT
+342 SAGLRNA

-378 APLLQAILPALTAIA
+378 APLLQALLPALTAIA

-401 YIAQLVSFLTGKSI
+401 YIAQLVAFLTGKSI

-459 AGAITPNYD
+459 GAGAITPNYD

-498 LRDSLNT
+498 LRDSLNA
-505 IPWPDI
+505 IPWPGI

-589 LTDGMRAAILT
+589 LTDGMRASILT
-600 LYGFVQTYTGWADL
+600 LYSFVQTYEGWADL
-614 GNSIAACI
+614 GNSIAACL

-628 IPWMEAGL
+628 IPWTEAGL

-674 VGLFSA
+674 VGLFSTLS
-680 MGTLAIDVLQAIN
+680 TLALSILEAASNIL
-693 GIIDQVDWGAVGQ
+693 GQVDWNAVGE
-706 KIMECIEAVD
+706 KVKECLEAVD
-716 WAGILSQ
+716 WVGILSQ
-723 LGEIIN
+723 LGELIN
-729 NLWPMLMT
+729 NNWPLLLA
-737 IIGASLLPIIGG
+737 ILGAALLPQIST
-749 FVIDSVLAELSK
+749 F
-761 QVGIMGVQL
+761 
-770 LGKIAGWIV
+770 
-779 GTMLPTIL
+779 IL
-787 SGLTALITAIVS
+787 STVLGAVLTALAGFIASVVA
-799 AIGLWPA
+799 AIGLWP
-806 TIIAV
+806 
-811 LLILGA
+811 LLLVA
-817 AVFACLAAHWDEIK
+817 AVSVILVAII
-831 QKLGETLDN
+831 ETLRKYGDDIRTGVDKFG
-840 LQEKVHSAGEKIK
+840 EAIADIIRSAGEKIK
-853 EIWDALWLVV
+853 AIWDALWLVV

-871 EDITQGWNDF
+871 EDIQQGWNDF

-933 NGMISAIVGGVN
+933 NDMISAIVGGVN
-945 GVISVLNGFG
+945 GVIGVLNGFG

-965 LGVERVGFNIDPIT
+965 LGVKRVGFNIDPIT

-1023 EVMEA
+1023 EVMES
-1028 YTGQQDITIKFA
+1028 YTGQQDITIRFA
-1040 ASGGLEQLVRL
+1040 GDLAQLARV

>member
-120 KLLDD
+120 KLLND

-224 VADTKK
+224 VAETQK

-239 QAAENRAARERAAA
+239 QAAESRAAREHAIAA
-253 KSPKGSSVPA
+253 KSPKGSSVPG
-263 SSSSAGLLSGRIT
+263 SSGSAGLLSGRIT

-298 RVFDTLQRAVDGLR
+298 RVFGTLQRAVDGLR

-342 SAGLRKT
+342 SAGLRKI

-415 GASKSAA
+415 GASQSAA

-479 LQAIKD
+479 MQAIKD

-498 LRDSLNT
+498 LRDSLNA

-511 QDKARA
+511 QDKAKA

-552 FADTLMQ
+552 FADTLVQ

-600 LYGFVQTYTGWADL
+600 LYSFVQTYTGWADL

-636 GLSGFVIGL
+636 GLSGFVVGL
-645 LNTLIAAVQGT
+645 LNTLIATVQGT

-664 IVSMIGAIDW
+664 IVSMVSAIDW

-693 GIIDQVDWGAVGQ
+693 GILGQVDWGAVGQ
-706 KIMECIEAVD
+706 KIMDCIEAVD

-729 NLWPMLMT
+729 NNWPLLLA
-737 IIGASLLPIIGG
+737 ILGAALLPQISTFI
-749 FVIDSVLAELSK
+749 LST
-761 QVGIMGVQL
+761 L
-770 LGKIAGWIV
+770 LGAVLNALAVFIASV
-779 GTMLPTIL
+779 VA
-787 SGLTALITAIVS
+787 S
-799 AIGLWPA
+799 IGLWP
-806 TIIAV
+806 
-811 LLILGA
+811 LLLVA
-817 AVFACLAAHWDEIK
+817 AVSVILAAIIETLRKHGDDIRAGVDK
-831 QKLGETLDN
+831 FGETIADIIR
-840 LQEKVHSAGEKIK
+840 SAGEKVK
-853 EIWDALWLVV
+853 EIWNGLWLTV

-881 WTNIG
+881 WINIG
-886 TALDSAAADIQQGWN
+886 TALDSAVADIQQGWN

-914 WEGITDT
+914 WDGITDT

-945 GVISVLNGFG
+945 GVIGVLNGFG

-1028 YTGQQDITIKFA
+1028 YTGQQDITIRFA
-1040 ASGGLEQLVRL
+1040 GDLAQLARV

>member
-120 KLLDD
+120 KLLND

-224 VADTKK
+224 VAETQK

-239 QAAENRAARERAAA
+239 QAAESRAAREHAIAA
-253 KSPKGSSVPA
+253 KSPKGSSVPG
-263 SSSSAGLLSGRIT
+263 SSGSAGLLSGRIT

-285 LNNALRTVGGLGA
+285 LNNALRTVGGIGT
-298 RVFDTLQRAVDGLR
+298 RVFGTLQQAVDGLR

-363 RAALGNLQGAASTAA
+363 RAALGSLQGAASTAA

-415 GASKSAA
+415 GASQSAA

-498 LRDSLNT
+498 LRDSLNA

-600 LYGFVQTYTGWADL
+600 LYSFVQTYTGWADL

-636 GLSGFVIGL
+636 GLSGFVVGL
-645 LNTLIAAVQGT
+645 LHTLIATVQGT
-656 DWTTLGQN
+656 DWTALGQN
-664 IVSMIGAIDW
+664 IVSMVSSIDW

-693 GIIDQVDWGAVGQ
+693 GSLDQVDWGAVGQ

-729 NLWPMLMT
+729 NNWPLLLA
-737 IIGASLLPIIGG
+737 ILGAALLPQIST
-749 FVIDSVLAELSK
+749 F
-761 QVGIMGVQL
+761 
-770 LGKIAGWIV
+770 
-779 GTMLPTIL
+779 IL
-787 SGLTALITAIVS
+787 STVLGAVLNALAVFIASVVAS
-799 AIGLWPA
+799 IGLWP
-806 TIIAV
+806 
-811 LLILGA
+811 LLLVA
-817 AVFACLAAHWDEIK
+817 AVSVILAAIIETLRKHGDDIRAGVDK
-831 QKLGETLDN
+831 FGETIADIIR
-840 LQEKVHSAGEKIK
+840 SAGEKVK
-853 EIWDALWLVV
+853 EIWNGLWLTV

-881 WTNIG
+881 WINIG

-945 GVISVLNGFG
+945 GVIGVLNGFG

-1028 YTGQQDITIKFA
+1028 YTGQQDITIRFA
-1040 ASGGLEQLVRL
+1040 GDLAQLARV

>member
-90 SEYPGLS
+90 SDYPGLS

-253 KSPKGSSVPA
+253 KSPKGSSVPG

-415 GASKSAA
+415 GASQGAA

-498 LRDSLNT
+498 LRDSLNA

-559 GIHWDSLGAGIARGL
+559 GIHWDSLGAGLARGI

-600 LYGFVQTYTGWADL
+600 LYSFVQTYTGWADL

-636 GLSGFVIGL
+636 GLSGFVVGL
-645 LNTLIAAVQGT
+645 LHTLIATVQGT
-656 DWTTLGQN
+656 DWTALGQN
-664 IVSMIGAIDW
+664 IVSMVSAIDW

-693 GIIDQVDWGAVGQ
+693 SILDQVDWDAVGQ

-729 NLWPMLMT
+729 NNWPLLLA
-737 IIGASLLPIIGG
+737 ILGAALLPQIST
-749 FVIDSVLAELSK
+749 F
-761 QVGIMGVQL
+761 
-770 LGKIAGWIV
+770 
-779 GTMLPTIL
+779 IL
-787 SGLTALITAIVS
+787 STVLGTVLNALAVFIASVVAS
-799 AIGLWPA
+799 IGLWP
-806 TIIAV
+806 
-811 LLILGA
+811 LLLVA
-817 AVFACLAAHWDEIK
+817 AVSVILAAIIETLRKHGDDIRAGVDK
-831 QKLGETLDN
+831 FGETIADIIR
-840 LQEKVHSAGEKIK
+840 SAGEKVK
-853 EIWDALWLVV
+853 EIWNGLWLTV

-933 NGMISAIVGGVN
+933 NSMISAIVGGVN
-945 GVISVLNGFG
+945 GVIGVLNGFG

-1028 YTGQQDITIKFA
+1028 YTGQQDITIRFA
-1040 ASGGLEQLVRL
+1040 GDLAQLARV

>member
-61 QNADDTAVALEKVN
+61 QNADDTAVSLEKVN

-156 LTAQLNQENDA
+156 LTAQLNQEKDA

-224 VADTKK
+224 VAETQK

-239 QAAENRAARERAAA
+239 QAAESRAAREHAIAA
-253 KSPKGSSVPA
+253 KSPKGSSVPG
-263 SSSSAGLLSGRIT
+263 SSGSAGLLSGRIT

-298 RVFDTLQRAVDGLR
+298 RVFGTLQRAVDGLR

-342 SAGLRKT
+342 SAGLRKI

-415 GASKSAA
+415 GASQSAA

-498 LRDSLNT
+498 LRDSLNA

-517 WATNIANCINGFIE
+517 WAANIANCINGFIE

-600 LYGFVQTYTGWADL
+600 LYSFVQTYTGWADL

-636 GLSGFVIGL
+636 GLSGFVVGL
-645 LNTLIAAVQGT
+645 LHTLIATVQGT
-656 DWTTLGQN
+656 DWTALGQN
-664 IVSMIGAIDW
+664 IVSMVSAIDW

-693 GIIDQVDWGAVGQ
+693 GILGQVDWGAVGQ

-716 WAGILSQ
+716 WAGVLSQ

-729 NLWPMLMT
+729 NNWPLLLA
-737 IIGASLLPIIGG
+737 ILGAALLPQIST
-749 FVIDSVLAELSK
+749 F
-761 QVGIMGVQL
+761 
-770 LGKIAGWIV
+770 
-779 GTMLPTIL
+779 IL
-787 SGLTALITAIVS
+787 STVLGAVLNALAVFIASVVAS
-799 AIGLWPA
+799 IGLWP
-806 TIIAV
+806 
-811 LLILGA
+811 LLLVA
-817 AVFACLAAHWDEIK
+817 AVSVILAAIIETLRKHGDDIRAGVDK
-831 QKLGETLDN
+831 FGETIADIIR
-840 LQEKVHSAGEKIK
+840 SAGEKVK
-853 EIWDALWLVV
+853 EIWNGLWLTV

-881 WTNIG
+881 WINIG

-945 GVISVLNGFG
+945 GVIGVLNGFG

-1028 YTGQQDITIKFA
+1028 YTGQQDITIRFA
-1040 ASGGLEQLVRL
+1040 GDLAQLARV

>member
-125 LEKQDAKVAEI
+125 LEKQDTKVAEI

-211 TVDES
+211 TIDES

-253 KSPKGSSVPA
+253 KSPKGSSVPG

-401 YIAQLVSFLTGKSI
+401 YIAQLVAFLTGKSI

-459 AGAITPNYD
+459 GAGAITPNYD

-498 LRDSLNT
+498 LRDSLNA

-600 LYGFVQTYTGWADL
+600 LYSFVQTYTGWADL

-628 IPWMEAGL
+628 IPWTEAGL
-636 GLSGFVIGL
+636 GLSGFVVGL
-645 LNTLIAAVQGT
+645 LHTLIATVQGT
-656 DWTTLGQN
+656 DWTALGQN
-664 IVSMIGAIDW
+664 IVSMVSAIDW

-680 MGTLAIDVLQAIN
+680 MGTLAIDVVQAIN
-693 GIIDQVDWGAVGQ
+693 GILDQVDWGTVGQ

-729 NLWPMLMT
+729 NNWPLLLA
-737 IIGASLLPIIGG
+737 ILGAALLPQIST
-749 FVIDSVLAELSK
+749 F
-761 QVGIMGVQL
+761 
-770 LGKIAGWIV
+770 
-779 GTMLPTIL
+779 IL
-787 SGLTALITAIVS
+787 STVLGAVLNALAVFIASVVAS
-799 AIGLWPA
+799 IGLWP
-806 TIIAV
+806 
-811 LLILGA
+811 LLLVA
-817 AVFACLAAHWDEIK
+817 AVSVILAAIIETLRKHGDDIRAGVDK
-831 QKLGETLDN
+831 FGETIADIIR
-840 LQEKVHSAGEKIK
+840 SAGEKVK
-853 EIWDALWLVV
+853 EIWNGLWLTV

-933 NGMISAIVGGVN
+933 NSMISAIVGGVN
-945 GVISVLNGFG
+945 GVIGVLNGFG

-1028 YTGQQDITIKFA
+1028 YTGQQDITIRFA
-1040 ASGGLEQLVRL
+1040 GDLAQLARV

>member
-156 LTAQLNQENDA
+156 LTAQLNQEKDA

-224 VADTKK
+224 VAETQK

-239 QAAENRAARERAAA
+239 QAAESRAAREHAIAA
-253 KSPKGSSVPA
+253 KSPKGSSVPG
-263 SSSSAGLLSGRIT
+263 SSGSAGLLSGRIT

-298 RVFDTLQRAVDGLR
+298 RVFGTLQRAVDGLR

-342 SAGLRKT
+342 SAGLRNI

-378 APLLQAILPALTAIA
+378 APLLQALLPALTAIA

-401 YIAQLVSFLTGKSI
+401 YIAQLVAFLTGKSI

-459 AGAITPNYD
+459 GAGAITPNYD

-498 LRDSLNT
+498 LRDSLNA

-559 GIHWDSLGAGIARGL
+559 GIHWDSLGAGLARGL

-600 LYGFVQTYTGWADL
+600 LYSFVQTYTGWADL

-636 GLSGFVIGL
+636 GLSGFVVGL
-645 LNTLIAAVQGT
+645 LHTLIATVQGT
-656 DWTTLGQN
+656 DWTALGQN
-664 IVSMIGAIDW
+664 IVSMVSAIDW

-693 GIIDQVDWGAVGQ
+693 GILDQVDWGAVGQ
-706 KIMECIEAVD
+706 KIMECIDAVD

-729 NLWPMLMT
+729 NNWPLLLA
-737 IIGASLLPIIGG
+737 ILGAALLPQIST
-749 FVIDSVLAELSK
+749 F
-761 QVGIMGVQL
+761 
-770 LGKIAGWIV
+770 
-779 GTMLPTIL
+779 IL
-787 SGLTALITAIVS
+787 STVLGTVLNALAVFIASVVAS
-799 AIGLWPA
+799 IGLWP
-806 TIIAV
+806 
-811 LLILGA
+811 LLLVA
-817 AVFACLAAHWDEIK
+817 AVSVILAAIIETLRKHGDDIRAGVDK
-831 QKLGETLDN
+831 FGETIADIIR
-840 LQEKVHSAGEKIK
+840 SAGEKIK

-945 GVISVLNGFG
+945 GVIGVLNGFG

-1028 YTGQQDITIKFA
+1028 YTGQQDITIRFA
-1040 ASGGLEQLVRL
+1040 GDLAQLARV

>member
-142 QGDAISGLQKRHAA
+142 QDDAISGLQKRHAA

-253 KSPKGSSVPA
+253 AGTSSPAKPTSGNPLRGV
-263 SSSSAGLLSGRIT
+263 SGRVGSLT
-276 GLNKALSGT
+276 RALSGA
-285 LNNALRTVGGLGA
+285 LSNALRTVGGLGA
-298 RVFDTLQRAVDGLR
+298 RVFGTLQRAVDGVR

-318 SKNLAKFRNRLMSIV
+318 SKNLASFRNRLMGIV

-342 SAGLRKT
+342 SAGLRKA

-498 LRDSLNT
+498 LRDSLNA

-559 GIHWDSLGAGIARGL
+559 GIHWDSLGAGLARGL

-600 LYGFVQTYTGWADL
+600 LYSFVQTYTGWADL

-636 GLSGFVIGL
+636 GLSGFVVGL
-645 LNTLIAAVQGT
+645 LHTLIATVQDT
-656 DWTTLGQN
+656 DWMALGQN
-664 IVSMIGAIDW
+664 IVSMVSAIDW

-693 GIIDQVDWGAVGQ
+693 GILDQVDWGAVGQ

-716 WAGILSQ
+716 WTGILSQ

-729 NLWPMLMT
+729 NNWPLLLA
-737 IIGASLLPIIGG
+737 ILGAALLPQIST
-749 FVIDSVLAELSK
+749 F
-761 QVGIMGVQL
+761 
-770 LGKIAGWIV
+770 
-779 GTMLPTIL
+779 IL
-787 SGLTALITAIVS
+787 STVLGSVLTALAGFIASVVA
-799 AIGLWPA
+799 AIGLWP
-806 TIIAV
+806 
-811 LLILGA
+811 LLLVA
-817 AVFACLAAHWDEIK
+817 AVSVILIAIIETLRKHGDDIRAGVDKF
-831 QKLGETLDN
+831 GETIADIIR
-840 LQEKVHSAGEKIK
+840 SAGEKIK
-853 EIWDALWLVV
+853 GIWDALWLVV

-1028 YTGQQDITIKFA
+1028 YTGQQDITIRFA
-1040 ASGGLEQLVRL
+1040 GDLAQLARV

>member
-38 LDKQLNSAQTK
+38 LDRQLNSAQTK

-120 KLLDD
+120 KLLND

-224 VADTKK
+224 VAETQK
-230 AVNAQDKAA
+230 AVSAQDKAA
-239 QAAENRAARERAAA
+239 QAAESRAAREHAIAA
-253 KSPKGSSVPA
+253 KSPKGSSVPGL
-263 SSSSAGLLSGRIT
+263 SGSAGLLSGRIT
-276 GLNKALSGT
+276 GLNKALSGA

-298 RVFDTLQRAVDGLR
+298 RVFGTLQRAVDGLR

-342 SAGLRKT
+342 SAGLRKI

-378 APLLQAILPALTAIA
+378 APLLQALIPALTAIA

-415 GASKSAA
+415 GASQSAA

-479 LQAIKD
+479 MQAIKD

-498 LRDSLNT
+498 LRDSLNA

-600 LYGFVQTYTGWADL
+600 LYSFVQTYTGWADL

-636 GLSGFVIGL
+636 GLSGFVVGL
-645 LNTLIAAVQGT
+645 LHTLIATVQGT
-656 DWTTLGQN
+656 DWTALGQN
-664 IVSMIGAIDW
+664 IVSMVSAIDW

-693 GIIDQVDWGAVGQ
+693 GILDQVDWGAVGQ

-716 WAGILSQ
+716 WAGVLSQ

-729 NLWPMLMT
+729 NNWPLLLA
-737 IIGASLLPIIGG
+737 ILGAALLPQIST
-749 FVIDSVLAELSK
+749 F
-761 QVGIMGVQL
+761 
-770 LGKIAGWIV
+770 
-779 GTMLPTIL
+779 IL
-787 SGLTALITAIVS
+787 STVLGAVLNALAVFIASVVAS
-799 AIGLWPA
+799 IGLWP
-806 TIIAV
+806 
-811 LLILGA
+811 LLLVA
-817 AVFACLAAHWDEIK
+817 AVSVILAAIIETLRKHGDDIRAGVDK
-831 QKLGETLDN
+831 FGETIADIIR
-840 LQEKVHSAGEKIK
+840 SAGEKVK
-853 EIWDALWLVV
+853 EIWNGLWLTV

-886 TALDSAAADIQQGWN
+886 TALDNAAADIQQGWN

-945 GVISVLNGFG
+945 SVIGVLNGFG

-1028 YTGQQDITIKFA
+1028 YTGQQDITIRFA
-1040 ASGGLEQLVRL
+1040 GDLAQLARV

>member
-90 SEYPGLS
+90 SDYPGLS

-216 ATQHAERI
+216 AAQHAERI

-253 KSPKGSSVPA
+253 AGTSSPAKPTSGNPLRGV
-263 SSSSAGLLSGRIT
+263 SGRVGSLT
-276 GLNKALSGT
+276 RALSGA
-285 LNNALRTVGGLGA
+285 LSNALRTVGGLGA
-298 RVFDTLQRAVDGLR
+298 RVFGTLQRAVDGVR

-318 SKNLAKFRNRLMSIV
+318 SKNLASFRNRLMGIV

-342 SAGLRKT
+342 SAGLRKA

-498 LRDSLNT
+498 LRDSLNA

-538 IGHTVAQGLNTALI
+538 VGHTVAQGLNTALI

-559 GIHWDSLGAGIARGL
+559 GIHWDSLGAGLARGL

-600 LYGFVQTYTGWADL
+600 LYSFVQTYTGWADL

-636 GLSGFVIGL
+636 GLSGFVVGL
-645 LNTLIAAVQGT
+645 LHTLIATVQGT
-656 DWTTLGQN
+656 DWTALGQN
-664 IVSMIGAIDW
+664 IVSMVSAIDW

-693 GIIDQVDWGAVGQ
+693 GILDQVDWGAVGQ

-729 NLWPMLMT
+729 NNWPLLLA
-737 IIGASLLPIIGG
+737 ILGAALLPQIST
-749 FVIDSVLAELSK
+749 F
-761 QVGIMGVQL
+761 
-770 LGKIAGWIV
+770 
-779 GTMLPTIL
+779 IL
-787 SGLTALITAIVS
+787 STVLGSVLTALAGFIASVVA
-799 AIGLWPA
+799 AIGLWP
-806 TIIAV
+806 
-811 LLILGA
+811 LLLVA
-817 AVFACLAAHWDEIK
+817 AVSVILIAIIEILRK
-831 QKLGETLDN
+831 HGDDIRAGVDKFGETIADIIR
-840 LQEKVHSAGEKIK
+840 SAGEKIK
-853 EIWDALWLVV
+853 GIWDALWLVV

-1028 YTGQQDITIKFA
+1028 YTGQQDITIRFA
-1040 ASGGLEQLVRL
+1040 GDLAQLARV

>member
-120 KLLDD
+120 KLLND

-224 VADTKK
+224 VAETQK
-230 AVNAQDKAA
+230 AVSAQDKAA
-239 QAAENRAARERAAA
+239 QAAESRAAREHAIAA
-253 KSPKGSSVPA
+253 KSPKGSSVP
-263 SSSSAGLLSGRIT
+263 SSSGSAGLLSGRIT

-342 SAGLRKT
+342 SAGLRKI

-378 APLLQAILPALTAIA
+378 APLLQALIPALTAIA

-415 GASKSAA
+415 GASQSAA
-422 KAMGKYAKAAKSA
+422 KAMSKYAKAAKSA

-479 LQAIKD
+479 MQAIKD

-498 LRDSLNT
+498 LRDSLNA

-517 WATNIANCINGFIE
+517 WAANIANCINGFIE

-552 FADTLMQ
+552 FADTLVQ

-600 LYGFVQTYTGWADL
+600 LYSFVQTYTGWADL

-636 GLSGFVIGL
+636 GLSGFVVGL
-645 LNTLIAAVQGT
+645 LHTLIATVQGT
-656 DWTTLGQN
+656 DWTALGQN
-664 IVSMIGAIDW
+664 IVSMVSAIDW

-693 GIIDQVDWGAVGQ
+693 GILDQVDWGAVGQ

-716 WAGILSQ
+716 WAGVLSQ

-729 NLWPMLMT
+729 NNWPLLLA
-737 IIGASLLPIIGG
+737 ILGAALLPQIST
-749 FVIDSVLAELSK
+749 F
-761 QVGIMGVQL
+761 
-770 LGKIAGWIV
+770 
-779 GTMLPTIL
+779 IL
-787 SGLTALITAIVS
+787 STVLGAVLNALAVFIASVVAS
-799 AIGLWPA
+799 IGLWP
-806 TIIAV
+806 
-811 LLILGA
+811 LLLVA
-817 AVFACLAAHWDEIK
+817 AVSVILVAIIETLRKHGDDIRAGVDKF
-831 QKLGETLDN
+831 GETIADIIR
-840 LQEKVHSAGEKIK
+840 SAGEKVK
-853 EIWDALWLVV
+853 EIWNGLWLTV

-871 EDITQGWNDF
+871 KDITQGWNDF
-881 WTNIG
+881 WANIG
-886 TALDSAAADIQQGWN
+886 TALDSAVADIQQGWN

-914 WEGITDT
+914 WDGITDT

-945 GVISVLNGFG
+945 GVIDVLNGFG

-1028 YTGQQDITIKFA
+1028 YTGQQDITIRFA
-1040 ASGGLEQLVRL
+1040 GDLAQLARV

>member
-125 LEKQDAKVAEI
+125 LEKQDTKVAEI

-211 TVDES
+211 TINES

-253 KSPKGSSVPA
+253 KSPKGSSVPG

-378 APLLQAILPALTAIA
+378 APLLQALLPALTAIA

-401 YIAQLVSFLTGKSI
+401 YIAQLVAFLTGKSI

-459 AGAITPNYD
+459 GAGAITPNYD

-498 LRDSLNT
+498 LRDSLNA

-538 IGHTVAQGLNTALI
+538 VGHTVAQGLNTALI

-559 GIHWDSLGAGIARGL
+559 GIHWDRLGAGLARGL

-600 LYGFVQTYTGWADL
+600 LYSFVQTYEGWADL
-614 GNSIAACI
+614 GNSIAACL

-628 IPWMEAGL
+628 IPWTEAGL

-645 LNTLIAAVQGT
+645 LNTLIATVQGT

-664 IVSMIGAIDW
+664 IVAMIGAIDW

-680 MGTLAIDVLQAIN
+680 MSTLAIDVLQAIN
-693 GIIDQVDWGAVGQ
+693 GILNQVDWGAVGQ
-706 KIMECIEAVD
+706 KIMECLEAVD

-729 NLWPMLMT
+729 NNWPLLLAVL
-737 IIGASLLPIIGG
+737 GAALLPQIST
-749 FVIDSVLAELSK
+749 F
-761 QVGIMGVQL
+761 
-770 LGKIAGWIV
+770 
-779 GTMLPTIL
+779 IL
-787 SGLTALITAIVS
+787 STVLGAVLKALAVFIASVVAS
-799 AIGLWPA
+799 IGLWPLLLVTA
-806 TIIAV
+806 VAVIMTAIIETLRKHGDDIRAGV
-811 LLILGA
+811 DK
-817 AVFACLAAHWDEIK
+817 F
-831 QKLGETLDN
+831 GETIADIIR
-840 LQEKVHSAGEKIK
+840 SAGEKIK
-853 EIWDALWLVV
+853 EIWNTLWLVV

-914 WEGITDT
+914 WDGITDT

-945 GVISVLNGFG
+945 GVIGVLNGFG

-1028 YTGQQDITIKFA
+1028 YTGQQDITIRFA
-1040 ASGGLEQLVRL
+1040 GDLAQLARV

>member
-90 SEYPGLS
+90 SDYPGLS

-253 KSPKGSSVPA
+253 AGTSSPAKPTSGNPLRGV
-263 SSSSAGLLSGRIT
+263 SGRVGSLT
-276 GLNKALSGT
+276 RALSGA
-285 LNNALRTVGGLGA
+285 LSNALRTVGGLGA
-298 RVFDTLQRAVDGLR
+298 RVFGTLQRAVDGVR

-318 SKNLAKFRNRLMSIV
+318 SKNLASFRNRLMGIV

-342 SAGLRKT
+342 SAGLRKA

-363 RAALGNLQGAASTAA
+363 RAALSNLQGAASTAA

-498 LRDSLNT
+498 LRDSLNA

-538 IGHTVAQGLNTALI
+538 VGHTVAQGLNTALI

-559 GIHWDSLGAGIARGL
+559 GIHWDSLGAGLARGL

-600 LYGFVQTYTGWADL
+600 LYSFVQTYTGWADL

-636 GLSGFVIGL
+636 GLSGFVVGL
-645 LNTLIAAVQGT
+645 LHTLIATVQGT
-656 DWTTLGQN
+656 DWTALGQN
-664 IVSMIGAIDW
+664 IVSMVSAIDW

-680 MGTLAIDVLQAIN
+680 VGTLAIDVLQAIN
-693 GIIDQVDWGAVGQ
+693 GILDQVDWGAVGQ

-729 NLWPMLMT
+729 NNWPLLLA
-737 IIGASLLPIIGG
+737 ILGAALLPQIST
-749 FVIDSVLAELSK
+749 F
-761 QVGIMGVQL
+761 
-770 LGKIAGWIV
+770 
-779 GTMLPTIL
+779 IL
-787 SGLTALITAIVS
+787 STVLGSVLTALAGFIASVVA
-799 AIGLWPA
+799 AIGLWP
-806 TIIAV
+806 
-811 LLILGA
+811 LLLVA
-817 AVFACLAAHWDEIK
+817 AVSVILIAIIETLRKHGDDIRAGVDKF
-831 QKLGETLDN
+831 GETIADIIR
-840 LQEKVHSAGEKIK
+840 SAGEKIK
-853 EIWDALWLVV
+853 GIWDALWLVV

-933 NGMISAIVGGVN
+933 NGMISAIVAGVN
-945 GVISVLNGFG
+945 GVIGVLNGFG

-1028 YTGQQDITIKFA
+1028 YTGQQDITIRFA
-1040 ASGGLEQLVRL
+1040 GDLAQLARV